1 MIYPHT
7 PCLLI
12 VALLM
17 STGAAADDMSPRMPV
32 MRAPTSGKAVNSILP
47 LETRSDA
54 PNDLYFTP
62 PADAAPAKSKSNCVK
77 TSGIRSADVRDD
89 STIRLTLA
97 KNKQVDM
104 KLYGICPGLAFDESF
119 YYQPGPTMLLCARF
133 DTIVARSGS
142 RCLIDA
148 FVPVESRSKK

>member
-1 MIYPHT
+1 MIYPRASY
-7 PCLLI
+7 LLI
-12 VALLM
+12 AALLM
-17 STGAAADDMSPRMPV
+17 SAGVRADDMSPRMPV
-32 MRAPTSGKAVNSILP
+32 MRAPTSGKAVTTLLP
-47 LETRSDA
+47 LETPMNVPS
-54 PNDLYFTP
+54 
-62 PADAAPAKSKSNCVK
+62 KSKSNCVK
-77 TSGIRSADVRDD
+77 TSSIHAADVRDD

-119 YYQPGPTMLLCARF
+119 YYQPGPTMELCARL

-148 FVPVESRSKK
+148 FVPVEPKGKK